1 MTRIELQVSDVV
13 AAQRLHMRP
22 SLRVLVLVAALVIVM
37 VVVIAVLISGRLT
50 SALYPAVLVAA
61 VTAVVLWSAMYLL
74 YLPWLARRM
83 YRQHKMLR
91 DASEISWDEHGI
103 TCRSAAA
110 HSTIAWEDYV
120 KWKEGEHLFLVYL
133 ADRLFQM
140 VPKRVFASAAEEQD
154 FRRHL
159 PRIGATLRSGRR
171 P

>member
-1 MTRIELQVSDVV
+1 MTRIELQASDVL

-22 SLRVLVLVAALVIVM
+22 SLRVLVLVAAVVIVAL
-37 VVVIAVLISGRLT
+37 VAIALLISGRVT

-61 VTAVVLWSAMYLL
+61 ITAVVLWGAVHFL

-91 DASEISWDEHGI
+91 DASEISWDEQGI
-103 TCRSAAA
+103 TYRSTSA

-120 KWKEGEHLFLVYL
+120 TWKESEHLFLLYL

-159 PRIGATLRSGRR
+159 PRVGASLRSGRR